1 MASGA
6 FARTLGSLGVPE
18 RYLTGR
24 RGALI
29 TLAAA
34 VILTVGVGALI
45 ARATEYAT
53 VVDAMEDA
61 DPHWFALALPGQVLA
76 YTGYVLAYRDAAR
89 VDGGPVLPYRRCLE
103 IVVAG
108 FGALVAASS
117 VGGLAVDYWA
127 LHRAGAPPH
136 EAVRRVLGLNTIE
149 WAWLGIGAAAAAG
162 GLLVAG
168 AAPPGITLPWL
179 IGVPLCVLAAA
190 WVSSPRRAGRLTR
203 TEGVSR
209 PRAAL
214 ADAIGGVVYVR
225 RLVARPVRYRAGVFG
240 FALYWAGHLVTLYA
254 GLRAFEGHIG
264 VAALVLGYAT
274 GYVASALPLPV
285 GGSGGIDAAMTFSLS
300 AVGVPLGTALLG
312 VVAYR
317 LFAFWL
323 PLVPA
328 LLILPRIRRLNAE
341 LPEVHREGED
351 EAASGALARP

>member
-6 FARTLGSLGVPE
+6 FARTMGSLGVPE

-24 RGALI
+24 RGTLL

-34 VILTVGVGALI
+34 VVLTVGVGALI

-53 VVDAMEDA
+53 ILDSMRQA
-61 DPHWFALALPGQVLA
+61 DPHWFALCLPGQALA

-89 VDGGPVLPYRRCLE
+89 VAGGPVLPYRRCLE

-117 VGGLAVDYWA
+117 VGGLAVHYWA

-149 WAWLGIGAAAAAG
+149 WAWLAAGAAAASAVLLASRDAPL
-162 GLLVAG
+162 GLA
-168 AAPPGITLPWL
+168 LPWL
-179 IGVPLCVLAAA
+179 IGVPLCALAAA
-190 WVSSPRRAGRLTR
+190 WVSSPRRAARLTSTDGVGRLR
-203 TEGVSR
+203 T
-209 PRAAL
+209 AL

-225 RLVARPVRYRAGVFG
+225 KLVSRPVRYWGGVFG
-240 FALYWAGHLVTLYA
+240 FPLYWLGQLITLYA
-254 GLRAFEGHIG
+254 ALRAFDGHIG
-264 VAALVLGYAT
+264 PAALVLGYAT

-285 GGSGGIDAAMTFSLS
+285 GGSGGIDAAMTFALS

-328 LLILPRIRRLNAE
+328 LVILPRLRRLNAD
-341 LPEVHREGED
+341 LPEAPREG
-351 EAASGALARP
+351 AMSLTPSSGDS

>member
-18 RYLTGR
+18 RHLTGR
-24 RGALI
+24 RGTLI

-34 VILTVGVGALI
+34 VVLTVGVGALI

-53 VVDAMEDA
+53 VVDSMREA
-61 DPHWFALALPGQVLA
+61 DPGWFALAVPGQGLA

-89 VDGGPVLPYRRCLE
+89 VDGGPVLPLRRCLE

-117 VGGLAVDYWA
+117 VGGLAVHYWA

-149 WAWLGIGAAAAAG
+149 WAWLGAAAAVASA
-162 GLLVAG
+162 GLLAAG
-168 AAPPGITLPWL
+168 DAPLGITLPWV
-179 IGVPLCVLAAA
+179 IGVPLCMLAAG
-190 WVSSPRRAGRLTR
+190 WVSSPRRAARLTA
-203 TEGVSR
+203 TEGVG
-209 PRAAL
+209 RARTLL

-225 RLVARPVRYRAGVFG
+225 RLVTRPHR
-240 FALYWAGHLVTLYA
+240 YWAGVIGFPLYWLGQLVTLYA
-254 GLRAFEGHIG
+254 GLRAFDGHIG
-264 VAALVLGYAT
+264 AAALVVGYAT

-285 GGSGGIDAAMTFSLS
+285 GGSGGIDAAMTFALS

-328 LLILPRIRRLNAE
+328 LMILPRLRRLNAE
-341 LPEVHREGED
+341 LPEAHREGE
-351 EAASGALARP
+351 EPGPEALARP